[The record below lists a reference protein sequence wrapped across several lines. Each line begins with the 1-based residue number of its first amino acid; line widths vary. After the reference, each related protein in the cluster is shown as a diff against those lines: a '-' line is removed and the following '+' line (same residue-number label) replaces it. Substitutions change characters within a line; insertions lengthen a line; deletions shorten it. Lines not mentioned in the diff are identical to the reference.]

1 MMNHEN
7 ETEGRNMESGLQKV
21 IPYLP
26 AVLREAVQKISP
38 AQTVRIQELRLR
50 LGRCMHAVI
59 GGNELAVQPDGSLS
73 PESGEG
79 IIVTRQML
87 DTLFQNAC
95 MHSVHSCQNAIRNGF
110 LTVAGGNRIGLCGT
124 AVVSGHVTETVRAV
138 SSMNIRIA
146 SARTG
151 CAESL
156 AEKLM
161 LRSQREGVLI
171 AGAPASG
178 KTTILRDLARILGKT
193 SRVSLLDER
202 GELAASQNGIPQF
215 DIGVQTDVFDGY
227 PKAYGIETAARVMS
241 PEWIICDELG
251 SDDEAAAMIQ
261 ASLCGVGMIAS
272 VHSGT
277 LEELYDKPAVS
288 ALIRAGVFKKAV
300 LLGTGS
306 QCGQALQIRTLRRN
320 TG

>member
-1 MMNHEN
+1 
-7 ETEGRNMESGLQKV
+7 MESGLQKV

-26 AVLREAVQKISP
+26 AVLQEPVQKIRP
-38 AQTVRIQELRLR
+38 AQAERIQELRLR
-50 LGRCMHAVI
+50 LGRCIHAVI
-59 GGNELAVQPDGSLS
+59 GGKELTVQPNGNLIPEAGDG
-73 PESGEG
+73 
-79 IIVTRQML
+79 IVVTRQMM

-95 MHSVHSCQNAIRNGF
+95 MHSVHSCQNAIRSGF

-124 AVVSGHVTETVRAV
+124 AVVSGHVTETVRSV

-151 CAESL
+151 CADLL

-161 LRSQREGVLI
+161 LRSQCEGVLI

-251 SDDEAAAMIQ
+251 GEDEAAAMIQ

-272 VHSGT
+272 VHCGT
-277 LEELYDKPAVS
+277 LEELHEKPSVS
-288 ALIRAGVFKKAV
+288 ALIRAGVFRKAV
-300 LLGTGS
+300 LLGTGT
-306 QCGQALQIRTLRRN
+306 QCGQVLQTRTLRRN
-320 TG
+320 AG